1 MPFRWNAREHLLLGR
16 HLLRWLVITGP
27 VAVAIGSA
35 CALFLWSLDLAT
47 VTRWTHP
54 WLLYLLPVAGVAIA
68 WLYGTFGGR
77 AERGNNLL
85 MDEIHERG
93 VTALQYRPY
102 MTPEG
107 RAPAERVAMAED

>member
-68 WLYGTFGGR
+68 WLYGPFGGR

-85 MDEIHERG
+85 MDEIHEEGGG
-93 VTALQYRPY
+93 VPARMVPLVRSTSAR
-102 MTPEG
+102 TPNLC
-107 RAPAERVAMAED
+107 A